1 MFPKYLIAII
11 MLTFAITWLVT
22 THANL
27 FVFAQDNC
35 SSEDTIVCAQT
46 GLSFP
51 SPQEHGIVSPDK
63 AIEERDHAQVDE
75 NQGQQY
81 DQGINSDSYNKE
93 DPFILPFP

>member
-1 MFPKYLIAII
+1 
-11 MLTFAITWLVT
+11 MLTFTITWLVT

-27 FVFAQDNC
+27 IVFAKDNC

-46 GLSFP
+46 GLSIP
-51 SPQEHGIVSPDK
+51 APPEHGIVSPDK
-63 AIEERDHAQVDE
+63 VIEERNHAQEVDE

-81 DQGINSDSYNKE
+81 NQGINSDSNNKE